1 MFTFH
6 FTLSPKVMTLTV
18 SRQNFS
24 SSGAL
29 NSLQILDCTDTI
41 IRSAEDISLY
51 SNKKELIAG

>member
-1 MFTFH
+1 MFTFQ
-6 FTLSPKVMTLTV
+6 FTLPPKVMTLTV
-18 SRQNFS
+18 SRKNFS

-41 IRSAEDISLY
+41 ICSAEDISLY